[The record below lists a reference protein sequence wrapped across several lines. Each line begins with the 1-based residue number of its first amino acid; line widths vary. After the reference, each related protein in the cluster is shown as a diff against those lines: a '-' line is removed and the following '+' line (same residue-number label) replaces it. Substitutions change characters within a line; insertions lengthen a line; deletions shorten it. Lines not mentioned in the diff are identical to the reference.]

1 MSIWTCI
8 KDEQSAFDVNMPY
21 TEFHTIVSTTIRVY
35 YILIVFFTLA
45 DPGGAPGAPS
55 NGRGPMTKVHAPQ
68 PLRSN
73 PGSATFLSLHN
84 KHIHALE

>member
-21 TEFHTIVSTTIRVY
+21 TEFHTIVSTTIRVN

-55 NGRGPMTKVHAPQ
+55 NGRGPMTKVHAPPQ
-68 PLRSN
+68 PPKVKSWIRHCFFKF
-73 PGSATFLSLHN
+73 TQ
-84 KHIHALE
+84 